1 MKVVCIKK
9 YLSTSLQYELTYGK
23 IYETLPMP
31 ISGTGGDLTY
41 DLTYL
46 SKDYKIKC
54 DRGFIEYYSKSTFV
68 TLEDWRQQQINKIVN
83 EH

>member
-1 MKVVCIKK
+1 MKVVCVKK
-9 YLSTSLQYELTYGK
+9 YLSTNLRYELTYGK

-41 DLTYL
+41 L

-54 DRGFIEYYSKSTFV
+54 DRGFIEYYSKDTFV
-68 TLEDWRQQQINKIVN
+68 TLEDWRQQQLDKLL
-83 EH
+83 